1 MNPLNIA
8 IIIFSVFVLISFAL
22 YFVFIAVYLKV
33 WNLYPEIF
41 HYVAQLFM
49 FIGSIM
55 LIVAA
60 SCKLSNSVYRGALA
74 LLYIGD
80 ILSLAA
86 LFAFAFWPVGYSRYV
101 YAAGVFNWA
110 ALVAFLIIIPLI
122 VLVHA
127 YLIKNS
133 NNQIDNIAILP
144 NEAPLQ
150 PTYQNY

>member
-1 MNPLNIA
+1 
-8 IIIFSVFVLISFAL
+8 
-22 YFVFIAVYLKV
+22 
-33 WNLYPEIF
+33 
-41 HYVAQLFM
+41 
-49 FIGSIM
+49 M

-86 LFAFAFWPVGYSRYV
+86 LFAFAFWPVGYKGYV

-122 VLVHA
+122 VLVHT
-127 YLIKNS
+127 YLIKNYLIGS
-133 NNQIDNIAILP
+133 FTETPNLMLYAKNWISMFLMCFVIDKSQINC
-144 NEAPLQ
+144 
-150 PTYQNY
+150 

>member
-22 YFVFIAVYLKV
+22 YFVFIAVYLKA

-86 LFAFAFWPVGYSRYV
+86 LFAFAFWPVRDYYGYLINAHY
-101 YAAGVFNWA
+101 FNWA
-110 ALVAFLIIIPLI
+110 SLVAFLIIIPLI
-122 VLVHA
+122 VLVHT

-133 NNQIDNIAILP
+133 NNQIDNIAILS
-144 NEAPLQ
+144 NEIPLR
-150 PTYQNY
+150 PSY